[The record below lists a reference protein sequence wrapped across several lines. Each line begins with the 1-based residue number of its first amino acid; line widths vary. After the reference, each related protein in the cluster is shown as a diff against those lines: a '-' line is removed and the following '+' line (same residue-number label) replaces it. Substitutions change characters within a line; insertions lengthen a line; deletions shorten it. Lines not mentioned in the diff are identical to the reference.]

1 MGVLFVVT
9 GFIGL
14 FIPLLPGAPLLFLGL
29 LLCAWGDGF
38 VHVGAGT
45 ILTLAL
51 LTGLTYLVE
60 LLSSALGA
68 MRYGGSARGMAGAAV
83 GGIVGMLFGLP
94 GIIAGPFIGAV
105 LGELSMQRSLHQAG
119 IAGYGTLIGLAIG
132 LAGKVAIGV
141 AMIGTFLFARFS

>member
-1 MGVLFVVT
+1 
-9 GFIGL
+9 
-14 FIPLLPGAPLLFLGL
+14 
-29 LLCAWGDGF
+29 
-38 VHVGAGT
+38 
-45 ILTLAL
+45 
-51 LTGLTYLVE
+51 
-60 LLSSALGA
+60 
-68 MRYGGSARGMAGAAV
+68 MAGAAV

-119 IAGYGTLIGLAIG
+119 MAGYGTLIGLAIG